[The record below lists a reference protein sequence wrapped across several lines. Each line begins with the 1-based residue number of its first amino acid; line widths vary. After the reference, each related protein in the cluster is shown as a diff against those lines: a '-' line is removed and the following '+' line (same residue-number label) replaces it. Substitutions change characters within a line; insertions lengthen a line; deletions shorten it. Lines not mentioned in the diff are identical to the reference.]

1 MKDSDLVRLKLKQ
14 GVLASL
20 NDCLQTVRR
29 LSLTALNAAARNKPG
44 LIRDH
49 LASLLPLLYA
59 ETAQKPELI
68 HVVDMGPWKHRVDD
82 GLETRKIAFETMYTI
97 VSRFIYRQALLQC

>member
-1 MKDSDLVRLKLKQ
+1 MRK
-14 GVLASL
+14 
-20 NDCLQTVRR
+20 
-29 LSLTALNAAARNKPG
+29 LSLTALNAAARHKPA

-49 LASLLPLLYA
+49 LVTLLPLLYA
-59 ETAQKPELI
+59 ETVQKPELI

-97 VSRFIYRQALLQC
+97 VGELTSRRFP